1 MRPEKKRGQ
10 PVAYRIVVAG
20 PDVIRSRTLGKMTA
34 PDMQYWPIG
43 WEPEKSPGEMAPS
56 LFQPRNAEIDG
67 YSLEEVLAAIGPLL
81 KMPMYFDR
89 AALKTHQI
97 DPAKIQVKLA
107 KTRTT
112 YKRVI
117 DRILSQA
124 HLAARSASTKPACRS
139 YGSHDNVSEGIRFPA

>member
-1 MRPEKKRGQ
+1 MS
-10 PVAYRIVVAG
+10 
-20 PDVIRSRTLGKMTA
+20 IRASTLGKMTA

-56 LFQPRNAEIDG
+56 LFESLNAEIDG
-67 YSLEEVLAAIGPLL
+67 YSLEEALGAIGPLL
-81 KMPMYFDR
+81 KIPMYFDR
-89 AALKTHQI
+89 AALKAHEI

-107 KTRTT
+107 RTKTS

-124 HLAARSASTKPACRS
+124 HLGERDPRRRSRRAVPVDHALKLSLDRWC
-139 YGSHDNVSEGIRFPA
+139 YI